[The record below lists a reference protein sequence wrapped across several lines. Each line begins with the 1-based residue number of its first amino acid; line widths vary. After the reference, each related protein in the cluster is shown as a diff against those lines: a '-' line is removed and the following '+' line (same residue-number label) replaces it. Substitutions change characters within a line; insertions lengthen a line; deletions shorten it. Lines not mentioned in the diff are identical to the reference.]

1 MLGYLSFMTSSSRC
15 SEVSGKKSMSCL
27 SGDNTL
33 HPYLM
38 LAISFCLDGND
49 FSTSIPLHIS
59 EPLMIKGVVQVQSI
73 FAELTIDLTHG
84 PWMWDQPL
92 ILLQPFQLCGDDCA
106 FGIVQRVCV
115 TFTCI
120 LSPCPTATLIYG
132 PLLKEGTAMQSC
144 IFKRIIPLKTYKNK
158 MFIFA
163 TADFSNADL
172 SLYFIFISEKKL
184 KLALSC
190 TLVKWNQYFSC

>member
-1 MLGYLSFMTSSSRC
+1 
-15 SEVSGKKSMSCL
+15 MSCL

-84 PWMWDQPL
+84 P
-92 ILLQPFQLCGDDCA
+92 
-106 FGIVQRVCV
+106 
-115 TFTCI
+115 
-120 LSPCPTATLIYG
+120 
-132 PLLKEGTAMQSC
+132 
-144 IFKRIIPLKTYKNK
+144 
-158 MFIFA
+158 
-163 TADFSNADL
+163 
-172 SLYFIFISEKKL
+172 
-184 KLALSC
+184 
-190 TLVKWNQYFSC
+190 